1 MSQVKSR
8 VLLADDHPGIIDKL
22 SQLLSLDFEVVG
34 VVGDGAAAVE
44 DVARL
49 LPDIVVMD
57 ISMPVMDGIQAIR
70 EIRKMGVD
78 SKIVVLS
85 ALDDPAYVT
94 CTFESGGSGY
104 VLKSRMNS
112 DLIFALREVF
122 AGRTFQP
129 GSEVR
134 SRPQLAKQ

>member
-8 VLLADDHPGIIDKL
+8 VFLADDHPGIIDKL

-34 VVGDGAAAVE
+34 VAGDGVAAVAA
-44 DVARL
+44 VGRL
-49 LPDIVVMD
+49 HPDIVVMD
-57 ISMPVMDGIQAIR
+57 ISMPVMDGIQAMR

-94 CTFESGGSGY
+94 CTFESGGNGY

-112 DLIFALREVF
+112 DLIFALREVL
-122 AGRTFQP
+122 AGRMFQP

-134 SRPQLAKQ
+134 PRPQLAKH

>member
-8 VLLADDHPGIIDKL
+8 VLLADDHPAILDKL
-22 SQLLSLDFEVVG
+22 SQLLSLDFEIVG
-34 VVGDGAAAVE
+34 AVSDGAAAVAAA
-44 DVARL
+44 ARL
-49 LPDIVVMD
+49 HPDIVVMD
-57 ISMPVMDGIQAIR
+57 ISMPAMDGIQAMR

-112 DLIFALREVF
+112 DLIFALREVL
-122 AGRTFQP
+122 AGRMFQP
-129 GSEVR
+129 GGEVG
-134 SRPQLAKQ
+134 SSPQPTKH

>member
-1 MSQVKSR
+1 MPQAKPR

-34 VVGDGAAAVE
+34 VVGDGAAAVAA
-44 DVARL
+44 VARL
-49 LPDIVVMD
+49 HPDIVVMD
-57 ISMPVMDGIQAIR
+57 ISMPVMAGIQAMR

-85 ALDDPAYVT
+85 ALDDPAYIT

-112 DLIFALREVF
+112 DLVFALREVL
-122 AGRTFQP
+122 AGRMLQP
-129 GSEVR
+129 GSEVG
-134 SRPQLAKQ
+134 SRPQPTKH